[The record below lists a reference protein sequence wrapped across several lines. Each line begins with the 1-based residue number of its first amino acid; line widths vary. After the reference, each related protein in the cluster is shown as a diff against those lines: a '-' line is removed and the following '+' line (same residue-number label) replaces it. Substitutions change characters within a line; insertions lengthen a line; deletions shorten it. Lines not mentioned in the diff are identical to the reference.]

1 MYSRNV
7 KLIIGALMLSLA
19 TTAILFPPHTGAQMS
34 GDAVNESSKRIGE
47 ARPQASS
54 IQSELRPQ
62 QAAQVKLPPAASTRV
77 DYLRD
82 IKPLLA
88 QKCYSCH
95 GPEIQQ
101 AGLRLDLRQNAL
113 RGSDY
118 GPVIKIGDS
127 AASKLIRR
135 VVDGDGGVQ
144 MPPTG
149 PLSDEEIGLLRAW
162 IDQGAEFRTDI
173 FAEAPRRPEDP
184 KVTALIAA
192 VRAGN
197 RHEIERQ
204 IAASPE
210 VVKGKDAGGST
221 ALHHAAGYGPL
232 ANVELLIDKGAD
244 VNAKNRRAST
254 PLHWAIHDEAKV
266 RLVLSK
272 GADVNTKQVQGRTP
286 LFLATMLG
294 DSVPTIRLLLGSGA
308 DPNLASA
315 NGQTPLMM
323 VAARGNV
330 EAMRL
335 LIEKGAQVNHRD
347 GAGETALMSAC
358 TGGNA
363 DAVRF
368 LIEKGADVKVRSK
381 RNETALGFA
390 ATSGVKSSV
399 ELLLAKGAEVNVRN
413 FRGYSPL
420 MFAASSDTMPAGV
433 IRLLLDKGAD
443 PSFTADYD
451 EPASALAAKRGHT
464 EAARLLGVKP
474 ASPADNAAVKV
485 MPIGFSNRSIPDAVR
500 TSLAL
505 LEKQSNSFIRTAGCN
520 SCHSQS
526 LPSAALGLARDYG
539 LTSTKTFPQLPA
551 TMTPPAEQLMDFIIV
566 SPSIA
571 WELFDAGMN
580 HEPRTQVTDAIVRYL
595 KASQTADDGWR
606 IPESRRPPMNS
617 GRFQTAALAIFAMKN
632 YAPEAEKLSYEKA
645 IASAVAWLE
654 KATPMTN
661 QDHAFR
667 LLGLAWGGAPASAI
681 REESKSL
688 AALQRADG
696 SWSQLPAMASDAYAT
711 GEALFALGSAGRMPV
726 SDPVYGKGVEYLL
739 NTQAGDGSW
748 HVKSRSIWLQ
758 PYLESGFPYA
768 RDQFISTAGTAWAT
782 LALTLTEKPMK
793 QSRR

>member
-1 MYSRNV
+1 MYFLSSSLLKR
-7 KLIIGALMLSLA
+7 LALVAVVATLALSM
-19 TTAILFPPHTGAQMS
+19 TRSH
-34 GDAVNESSKRIGE
+34 
-47 ARPQASS
+47 QASVDMPS
-54 IQSELRPQ
+54 TQT
-62 QAAQVKLPPAASTRV
+62 KLPPATPRKV
-77 DYLRD
+77 DYLQD

-95 GPEIQQ
+95 GPEVQQ

-113 RGSDY
+113 RGGDY

-127 AASKLIRR
+127 AASKLVRR
-135 VVDGDGGVQ
+135 IVDGDGGMQ

-173 FAEAPRRPEDP
+173 ITELPRKPVDP
-184 KVTALIAA
+184 NVTALIAA

-197 RHEIERQ
+197 RREIERQ
-204 IAASPE
+204 IAAHPNA
-210 VVKGKDAGGST
+210 VQGKDDSDST
-221 ALHHAAGYGPL
+221 PLHHAAGYGPL

-254 PLHWAIHDEAKV
+254 PLHWAIHDQAKV
-266 RLVLSK
+266 RLLLSK
-272 GADVNTKQVQGRTP
+272 GADVNSKQAQGRTP
-286 LFLATMLG
+286 LFLASMLG
-294 DSVPTIRLLLGSGA
+294 DSVPTIRLLLNSSA

-323 VAARGNV
+323 AAARGNV

-335 LIEKGAQVNHRD
+335 LIEKGADVNHRD
-347 GAGETALMSAC
+347 GAGETALMSAG
-358 TGGNA
+358 TSGSA

-420 MFAASSDTMPAGV
+420 MFAASSDTMPAGI
-433 IRLLLDKGAD
+433 IRLLLDRGAD
-443 PSFTADYD
+443 TSFTGDYD

-464 EAARLLGVKP
+464 EAAQLLG
-474 ASPADNAAVKV
+474 AGLSSPADNAGLKLMAAGV
-485 MPIGFSNRSIPDAVR
+485 SDRSIPGAVR
-500 TSLAL
+500 NSLAL
-505 LEKQSNSFIRTAGCN
+505 LEKQSDKFIRTAGCN

-526 LPSAALGLARDYG
+526 LPSAVAGLARDYG
-539 LTSTKTFPQLPA
+539 LTSMKKFPQLPA
-551 TMTPPAEQLMDFIIV
+551 TMTPPAEQLMDFVIV

-595 KASQTADDGWR
+595 MASQTAEGGWQ
-606 IPESRRPPMNS
+606 ISESRRPPMNS
-617 GRFQTAALAIFAMKN
+617 GKIQTAALAIYAMKN
-632 YAPEAEKLSYEKA
+632 YAPATENLSCEKS
-645 IASAVAWLE
+645 IAGSVAWLE
-654 KATPMTN
+654 KAVPVTN

-667 LLGLAWGGAPASAI
+667 LLGLAWGGGSATVI
-681 REESKSL
+681 REEAKSL

-696 SWSQLPAMASDAYAT
+696 GWSQLPAMASDAYAT
-711 GEALFALGSAGRMPV
+711 GEALFALGSAGRMLV
-726 SDPVYGKGVEYLL
+726 SDPVYRKGIEYLL
-739 NTQAGDGSW
+739 STQAGDGSW
-748 HVKSRSIWLQ
+748 HVKTRSIWLQ
-758 PYLESGFPYA
+758 PYLETGFPYG

-782 LALTLTEKPMK
+782 LALTLTAEPAN

>member
-1 MYSRNV
+1 MYSTPSKTLRPFV
-7 KLIIGALMLSLA
+7 LVAAVLALVVSL
-19 TTAILFPPHTGAQMS
+19 TPSH
-34 GDAVNESSKRIGE
+34 
-47 ARPQASS
+47 QASGEVPAGQ
-54 IQSELRPQ
+54 I
-62 QAAQVKLPPAASTRV
+62 KLPPAVSRKV
-77 DYLRD
+77 DYKQD

-95 GPEIQQ
+95 GPNVQQ

-113 RGSDY
+113 RGGDY

-135 VVDGDGGVQ
+135 VVDGDGGLQ

-149 PLSDEEIGLLRAW
+149 VLSDDEIGLLRAW

-173 FAEAPRRPEDP
+173 VTEAPRLQVDT

-197 RHEIERQ
+197 RPDIERR
-204 IAASPE
+204 IAANPE
-210 VVKGKDAGGST
+210 AVQGMDGAGST
-221 ALHHAAGYGPL
+221 PLHHAAGYGPL
-232 ANVELLIDKGAD
+232 ANVELLINKGAD
-244 VNAKNRRAST
+244 VNAKNSRRST

-266 RLVLSK
+266 RLLLSK
-272 GADVNTKQVQGRTP
+272 GAEVNTKQAQGRTP
-286 LFLATMLG
+286 LFLAAMLG
-294 DSVPTIRLLLGSGA
+294 DGVPTMRLLFARGA

-323 VAARGNV
+323 AAARGNI
-330 EAMRL
+330 EGMRL
-335 LIEKGAQVNHRD
+335 LIERGAQVNARD
-347 GAGETALMSAC
+347 GAGETALMAAC
-358 TGGNA
+358 TSGNA
-363 DAVRF
+363 SAVRL
-368 LIEKGADVKVRSK
+368 LIENGADVKVKSK

-390 ATSGVKSSV
+390 ATSGVQTSV
-399 ELLLAKGAEVNVRN
+399 ELLLNKGADVNVRN
-413 FRGYSPL
+413 SRGYSPL
-420 MFAASSDTMPAGV
+420 MFAASSDTMPAGI

-443 PSFTADYD
+443 VSFTGDYD

-464 EAARLLGVKP
+464 EAARLLGAEP
-474 ASPADNAAVKV
+474 LWPADNTTTRVIPVAVSDRTIPSAV
-485 MPIGFSNRSIPDAVR
+485 SN
-500 TSLAL
+500 SLTL
-505 LEKQSNSFIRTAGCN
+505 LAKQSNTFIRTAGCN

-526 LPSAALGLARDYG
+526 LPSAVLGLARDHG
-539 LTSTKTFPQLPA
+539 LTSIKTFPQLPP
-551 TMTPPAEQLMDFIIV
+551 TMRPPTEQLMDFVIV

-595 KASQTADDGWR
+595 MASQTADGAWR
-606 IPESRRPPMNS
+606 IPESRRPPMTS
-617 GRFQTAALAIFAMKN
+617 GSFQTAALAIYAMKN
-632 YAPEAEKLSYEKA
+632 YAPEAEKPSCEKA
-645 IASAVAWLE
+645 IDRSVAWLE
-654 KATPMTN
+654 EATPVTN

-681 REESKSL
+681 REETNSL

-696 SWSQLPAMASDAYAT
+696 GWSQLPAMVSDAYAT
-711 GEALFALGSAGRMPV
+711 GEALFALRSGGRMNV
-726 SDPVYGKGVEYLL
+726 SDPVFRKGVDYLMS
-739 NTQAGDGSW
+739 TQASDGSW

-758 PYLESGFPYA
+758 PYLESGFPYG

-782 LALTLTEKPMK
+782 LALAISAEPAK

>member
-1 MYSRNV
+1 MY
-7 KLIIGALMLSLA
+7 LL
-19 TTAILFPPHTGAQMS
+19 
-34 GDAVNESSKRIGE
+34 SSKMLKHFILAAFVAALGLPF
-47 ARPQASS
+47 A
-54 IQSELRPQ
+54 
-62 QAAQVKLPPAASTRV
+62 AAQIKLPPAASRKV
-77 DYLRD
+77 DYKQD
-82 IKPLLA
+82 IQPLLA

-95 GPEIQQ
+95 GPEVQQ

-113 RGSDY
+113 RGGDY

-135 VVDGDGGVQ
+135 VVDGDGGLQ

-149 PLSDEEIGLLRAW
+149 ALSDDEIALLRAW

-173 FAEAPRRPEDP
+173 VAEAPRRPVDP

-197 RHEIERQ
+197 RPEIERQ

-210 VVKGKDAGGST
+210 AVQGRDEGGST
-221 ALHHAAGYGPL
+221 PLHHAAGYGPL
-232 ANVELLIDKGAD
+232 ANAELLINKGAD
-244 VNAKNRRAST
+244 VNAKNSGRST

-266 RLVLSK
+266 RLLLSR
-272 GADVNTKQVQGRTP
+272 GADINAKQAQGRTP
-286 LFLATMLG
+286 LFLAGMLG
-294 DSVPTIRLLLGSGA
+294 DGVPTMQLLLARGA

-323 VAARGNV
+323 AAVRGNV
-330 EAMRL
+330 EGMRL
-335 LIEKGAQVNHRD
+335 LIGRGSEVNARD

-358 TGGNA
+358 TSGNA
-363 DAVRF
+363 GAVRL
-368 LIEKGADVKVRSK
+368 LIENGADVKVRSK

-390 ATSGVKSSV
+390 ATSGVQASV

-413 FRGYSPL
+413 SRGYSPL
-420 MFAASSDTMPAGV
+420 MFAASSDTVPAGI

-443 PSFTADYD
+443 ASFTGDYD
-451 EPASALAAKRGHT
+451 EPARALAAKRGHT
-464 EAARLLGVKP
+464 EAARLLGVEP
-474 ASPADNAAVKV
+474 PSPADNATTKV
-485 MPIGFSNRSIPDAVR
+485 IPVGVSDRHIPGAVR
-500 TSLAL
+500 NSLAL
-505 LEKQSNSFIRTAGCN
+505 LEKQSNTFIRTAGCN

-526 LPSAALGLARDYG
+526 LPSAVVGLARDYG
-539 LTSTKTFPQLPA
+539 LTSIKTFPQLPA

-580 HEPRTQVTDAIVRYL
+580 HEPRTHVTDAIVRYL
-595 KASQTADDGWR
+595 MASQTADGGWR
-606 IPESRRPPMNS
+606 NPESRRPPMNS
-617 GRFQTAALAIFAMKN
+617 GRFQTAALAIYAIKN
-632 YAPEAEKLSYEKA
+632 YAPEAEKLSSEKA
-645 IASAVAWLE
+645 IARSVAWLE
-654 KATPMTN
+654 KATPVTN

-667 LLGLAWGGAPASAI
+667 LLGLAWGGASASAI
-681 REESKSL
+681 GEEAKSL

-696 SWSQLPAMASDAYAT
+696 GWSQLPAMASDAYAT
-711 GEALFALGSAGRMPV
+711 GEVLFALGSAGRMAI
-726 SDPVYGKGVEYLL
+726 SDPVFRKGVEYLL
-739 NTQAGDGSW
+739 STQAGDASW

-758 PYLESGFPYA
+758 PYLESGFPYG

-782 LALTLTEKPMK
+782 LALTLAAEPAK

>member
-1 MYSRNV
+1 MSFISSKMV
-7 KLIIGALMLSLA
+7 KHFVLVVFAALALSMTPSHQASDKDEL
-19 TTAILFPPHTGAQMS
+19 S
-34 GDAVNESSKRIGE
+34 GDV
-47 ARPQASS
+47 P
-54 IQSELRPQ
+54 P
-62 QAAQVKLPPAASTRV
+62 AAQIKLPPAASRKV
-77 DYLRD
+77 DYKQD
-82 IKPLLA
+82 IQPLLA

-95 GPEIQQ
+95 GGDVQQ

-113 RGSDY
+113 RGGDY

-135 VVDGDGGVQ
+135 VVDGDGGLQ

-149 PLSDEEIGLLRAW
+149 ALSDDEIGLLRAW

-173 FAEAPRRPEDP
+173 LAEAPRIPVDP

-197 RHEIERQ
+197 RPEIERQ
-204 IAASPE
+204 IAASPG
-210 VVKGKDAGGST
+210 VVNGKDDGGAT

-232 ANVELLIDKGAD
+232 ANVELLINKGAD
-244 VNAKNRRAST
+244 VHAKNRRRST

-266 RLVLSK
+266 RLLLST
-272 GADVNTKQVQGRTP
+272 GADVNARQAQGRTP
-286 LFLATMLG
+286 LFLAAMLADG
-294 DSVPTIRLLLGSGA
+294 VSTIQLLFARGA

-323 VAARGNV
+323 TAARGNV
-330 EAMRL
+330 EAIRL
-335 LIEKGAQVNHRD
+335 LIEKGAEVNARD
-347 GAGETALMSAC
+347 GARETALMAAC
-358 TGGNA
+358 TSGNA
-363 DAVRF
+363 DAVRL
-368 LIEKGADVKVRSK
+368 LIEKGADVKVKSK
-381 RNETALGFA
+381 RNESALGFA
-390 ATSGVKSSV
+390 ATSGVQSSV

-420 MFAASSDTMPAGV
+420 MFAANSDAMPAGI

-443 PSFTADYD
+443 ARFTGDYD

-464 EAARLLGVKP
+464 EAARLLGAEPPSAP
-474 ASPADNAAVKV
+474 AGVTATVAPVHVS
-485 MPIGFSNRSIPDAVR
+485 FQSILGAVR
-500 TSLAL
+500 SSLAL
-505 LEKQSNSFIRTAGCN
+505 LEKQSNTFIRTAGCN

-526 LPSAALGLARDYG
+526 LPSAVAGLARDYG
-539 LTSTKTFPQLPA
+539 LTSLKRFPQLPA
-551 TMTPPAEQLMDFIIV
+551 TMTAPAEQLMDFVIV

-595 KASQTADDGWR
+595 MALQTAEGGWR

-617 GRFQTAALAIFAMKN
+617 GTIQTAALAIYAMKN
-632 YAPEAEKLSYEKA
+632 YAPEAEKLNCEKA
-645 IASAVAWLE
+645 IARSVAWLQ
-654 KATPMTN
+654 KATPVTN

-667 LLGLAWGGAPASAI
+667 LLGLVWGGAPASTI
-681 REESKSL
+681 REDAKSI

-696 SWSQLPAMASDAYAT
+696 GWSQLPELSSDAYAT
-711 GEALFALGSAGRMPV
+711 GEALFALGSAGRMV
-726 SDPVYGKGVEYLL
+726 DPVFRRGVDYLL
-739 NTQAGDGSW
+739 STQASDGSW

-758 PYLESGFPYA
+758 PYLESGFPYG

-782 LALTLTEKPMK
+782 LALTLTAEPAK